1 LLLHEKKQLWGGNMP
16 NKQMIITI
24 TIALAIGM
32 MLGWAL
38 KTVPENT
45 SEEHEHNA
53 VKEDMTW
60 TCSMHPQIQQPDP
73 GKCAICGMNLIPM
86 TDDSDSDNPFEIK
99 MSSTALQLANVQT
112 SLVKKEKAVKNIR
125 INGKIKTAESQKY
138 SQSSHIS
145 GRIERLM
152 VGFTGEKIKKGQ
164 VLAWVYSPELVTAQK
179 ELLEALKT
187 QEQAPQLL
195 RAARAK
201 LQNWKLSEKQI
212 EKILQK
218 GKVQEQVPIFADVSG
233 TVLRKNVHLGDYIK
247 KGQALFEIADL
258 STVWG
263 MFDIYESDLIWV
275 NTGDTVSFQTK
286 SLPGQE
292 FSGEVEFIDP
302 VINPKTRVAMARVVL
317 SNLDELLKPEQ
328 FILGTMQSSLKTDQ
342 ESLIVPKS
350 AVMWT
355 GERSVVYVKNETEN
369 GVYFIMKEIVLGPSL
384 GKDYIVLEGLEE
396 GEEIAS
402 NGTFSIDAA
411 AQLIGKASMMN
422 PKGRNAKSMDEE
434 VNKIEFSEQAKAE
447 LKLLFAKYIEV
458 KMALVDD
465 NFEGSH
471 QHSIEMMKILENV
484 DMGVF
489 EGESHMV
496 WMKHEKQLRSHV
508 GKANATI
515 NIDELRGVFK
525 PLSSELVA
533 LLKKVG
539 SIDQPLYIEYC
550 PMADNNNGGDWISTE
565 PEIRNP
571 YFGASMLG
579 CGKILEEIR

>member
-1 LLLHEKKQLWGGNMP
+1 MP

-32 MLGWAL
+32 ILGWAM
-38 KTVPENT
+38 KTVPEKT
-45 SEEHEHNA
+45 SEEHEHSG
-53 VKEDMTW
+53 VEEDITW

-73 GKCAICGMNLIPM
+73 GKCAICGMDLIPM
-86 TDDSDSDNPFEIK
+86 ADDSDNDNPFEIK

-152 VGFTGEKIKKGQ
+152 VGFTGEKIEKGQ
-164 VLAWVYSPELVTAQK
+164 ALAWVYSPELVTAQK
-179 ELLEALKT
+179 ELLEAWKSR
-187 QEQAPQLL
+187 EQAPQLL

-212 EKILQK
+212 EQILEK

-233 TVLRKNVHLGDYIK
+233 TVLKKNVNLGDYIK
-247 KGQALFEIADL
+247 KGQALFEVADL

-263 MFDIYESDLIWV
+263 MFDIYEADLIWV

-292 FSGEVEFIDP
+292 FSGEVDFIDP

-384 GKDYIVLEGLEE
+384 GKDYIALEGLDE
-396 GEEIAS
+396 GEEIAT

-422 PKGRNAKSMDEE
+422 PKGRKAKSVDEKAE
-434 VNKIEFSEQAKAE
+434 EIEKIEFSEQAKAE
-447 LKLLFAKYIEV
+447 LKPLFAKYIEV

-508 GKANATI
+508 GKANSTT
-515 NIDELRGVFK
+515 NIDELRAVFK
-525 PLSSELVA
+525 PLSSEFVA
-533 LLKKVG
+533 LVKAGG
-539 SIDQPLYIEYC
+539 SIDQPLYIGYC

-579 CGKILEEIR
+579 CGEILEEIH

>member
-1 LLLHEKKQLWGGNMP
+1 MLLHEKKQLWGGNMP

-24 TIALAIGM
+24 TIALVIGM
-32 MLGWAL
+32 ILGWAM
-38 KTVPENT
+38 KTVPEKT
-45 SEEHEHNA
+45 SEEHEHSG
-53 VKEDMTW
+53 VEEDITW
-60 TCSMHPQIQQPDP
+60 TCSMHPQIKQPDP
-73 GKCAICGMNLIPM
+73 GKCAICGMDLIPM
-86 TDDSDSDNPFEIK
+86 IDNSDSDNPFEIK

-138 SQSSHIS
+138 SQSSHLS

-152 VGFTGEKIKKGQ
+152 VGFTGEKIEKGQ
-164 VLAWVYSPELVTAQK
+164 ALAWVYSPELVTAQK
-179 ELLEALKT
+179 ELLEAWKSR
-187 QEQAPQLL
+187 EQAPQLL

-233 TVLRKNVHLGDYIK
+233 TVLQKNVHLGDYIK
-247 KGQALFEIADL
+247 KGQALFEVADL

-263 MFDIYESDLIWV
+263 MFDIYEADLIWV

-302 VINPKTRVAMARVVL
+302 VINPKTRVATARVVL

-328 FILGTMQSSLKTDQ
+328 FILGTMQSSLKTNQ

-384 GKDYIVLEGLEE
+384 GKDYIALEGLEE

-422 PKGRNAKSMDEE
+422 PKGRKAKSVAEE
-434 VNKIEFSEQAKAE
+434 VDKIAFSEQAKAE
-447 LKLLFAKYIEV
+447 LKPLFAKYIEV

-508 GKANATI
+508 GKANSTT
-515 NIDELRGVFK
+515 NIDQLRGIFK
-525 PLSSELVA
+525 PLSSEFVV
-533 LLKKVG
+533 LLKTVG
-539 SIDQPLYIEYC
+539 SIDQPLYIGYC

-579 CGKILEEIR
+579 CGEIQEEIR